1 MIRFK
6 NQKLLA
12 GAALGALVLAGA
24 GGYFARASAED
35 GAVNSPAAPA
45 SPAPGAPMT
54 FADIVQRVAPAVV
67 SIDIEGKAGPS
78 KAAYSGQGPFT
89 FRFGAPQGG
98 GDDGDDQDQDQG
110 QSPGSPF
117 GLFGFPQ
124 LQQQAPQKMRASG
137 SGFFISP
144 DGYIVTNN
152 HVVEGADKITV
163 HTKDGQDLH
172 AHLIGTDA
180 ATDVAVIKVDGGRFP
195 YVSFE
200 DRAKPR
206 VGDWVIAVGNP
217 FGLGGTATAGIVS
230 ALGRKN
236 VADSNYVDYVQIDA
250 PINRGNS
257 GGPTFDAYGRVIGV
271 NTAIYSPSGGSVGIG
286 FDIPADVVAQ
296 VSRQLIEHGKVTR
309 GYIGATVQPVTAEI
323 SESLGLH
330 GRKGALIA
338 DLTPGGPAEQAGLQ
352 PGDVVLG
359 IDGRPVDSAD
369 DLTRQVAMVHP
380 GEVARLEVMRNGRS
394 VNVEVHSGLR
404 PSEAVLASNPDRP
417 FRGGDA
423 EQGDLGRVL
432 GMQLQPNSHGGVTVA
447 AVAADSDAADKGLAR
462 GDVILQAGGHKA
474 ASAADVASAV
484 ADARKDGRD
493 EVLLMVTHNG
503 RRVFLPLKIGQG

>member
-1 MIRFK
+1 
-6 NQKLLA
+6 
-12 GAALGALVLAGA
+12 
-24 GGYFARASAED
+24 
-35 GAVNSPAAPA
+35 
-45 SPAPGAPMT
+45 
-54 FADIVQRVAPAVV
+54 
-67 SIDIEGKAGPS
+67 
-78 KAAYSGQGPFT
+78 
-89 FRFGAPQGG
+89 
-98 GDDGDDQDQDQG
+98 
-110 QSPGSPF
+110 
-117 GLFGFPQ
+117 
-124 LQQQAPQKMRASG
+124 MRASG

-236 VADSNYVDYVQIDA
+236 VADSSYVDYVQIDA

-286 FDIPADVVAQ
+286 FDIPADVAAQ

-330 GRKGALIA
+330 GRKGALVA

-359 IDGRPVDSAD
+359 IDGRTVESAD
-369 DLTRQVAMVHP
+369 DLTRQVAMVRP
-380 GEVARLEVMRNGRS
+380 GEVAHLQVLRGGRTIP
-394 VNVEVHSGLR
+394 VDVHSGLR
-404 PSEAVLASNPDRP
+404 PSEAVLASNPNRP
-417 FRGGDA
+417 YGGDA
-423 EQGDLGRVL
+423 EQGDIGRVL

-447 AVAADSDAADKGLAR
+447 GVASDSDAADKGLAR
-462 GDVILQAGGHKA
+462 GDVIMQANGHRI
-474 ASAADVASAV
+474 ASASDVASAV
-484 ADARKDGRD
+484 AQARHEGRD
-493 EVLLMVTHNG
+493 EVLLMVAHNG
-503 RRVFLPLKIGQG
+503 RHVFVPLKLGPAEG